1 MQPGTENALGSS
13 LPEAIS
19 PEIARA
25 QEAFRRDLPELLKN
39 RKASQPWVAYHGDR
53 RIGFG
58 KSKTDLYQDCLR
70 QGLRRGEFIVRA
82 VESELPHDIDL
93 SRDV

>member
-1 MQPGTENALGSS
+1 MQPGTEKALGSS

-19 PEIARA
+19 PDIMRA
-25 QEAFRRDLPELLKN
+25 QEAFRRDLPELLRN
-39 RKASQPWVAYHGDR
+39 RRVSQAWVAYYGDR

-58 KSKTDLYQDCLR
+58 KSKT
-70 QGLRRGEFIVRA
+70 
-82 VESELPHDIDL
+82 ELFQERPHDIDL